1 MHEKVVF
8 ETLLE
13 KVVFEMLH
21 EEVVNERR
29 DAEWH
34 SEELG
39 DLLTLTCVD
48 IFRTEYLTWDCVSQ
62 SPILGNGKMQ
72 KVVGWDC
79 PLGATL
85 SGKPSLDELT
95 IWRSKALVVGGEAK
109 WQCAILAQATSS
121 LWDNQLPPTTSR

>member
-1 MHEKVVF
+1 
-8 ETLLE
+8 
-13 KVVFEMLH
+13 
-21 EEVVNERR
+21 
-29 DAEWH
+29 
-34 SEELG
+34 
-39 DLLTLTCVD
+39 
-48 IFRTEYLTWDCVSQ
+48 
-62 SPILGNGKMQ
+62 MQ

-121 LWDNQLPPTTSR
+121 LWDNQLSLSLAASNLARPSLIPSFGHWHLASAVMVA